1 MNEWKQGVKDG
12 LPICFGYFAVSFA
25 FGIQAGEVGLTPL
38 QAFLMS
44 VTNLTSAGQFASLSV
59 IAAQASYIEM
69 AFLQF
74 VINMRYFLMSCALSQ
89 KIEQHVKPLH
99 RFIMSYGVTDE
110 IFGVSVLRE
119 GDLSPWYSYGLIS
132 VAVPGWGFGTLV
144 GVVMGNI
151 LPVIMINA
159 LGIAIYGM
167 FIAVI
172 LPPAKQDK
180 AVLGVVLASMALACV
195 FRYVPA
201 LNQVSS
207 GMQVIIIT
215 LLVAG
220 AAAWLFP
227 REEEVSH
234 ES

>member
-1 MNEWKQGVKDG
+1 MNHFKQGVKDG

-25 FGIQAGEVGLTPL
+25 FGIQAGDVGLTPF
-38 QAFLMS
+38 QAFIMS
-44 VTNLTSAGQFASLSV
+44 VTNLTSAGQFASLGV
-59 IAAQASYIEM
+59 IAAGASYLEM

-89 KIEQHVKPLH
+89 KIEQHMKPIH
-99 RFIMSYGVTDE
+99 RFFMSYGITDE

-119 GDLSPWYSYGLIS
+119 GELSPWYSYGLIS

-151 LPVIMINA
+151 LPTIVINA

-172 LPPAKQDK
+172 LPPAKKDK
-180 AVLGVVLASMALACV
+180 AVLGVVLSAMALACV
-195 FRYVPA
+195 FQYVPV
-201 LNQVSS
+201 LSTVSS

-220 AAAWLFP
+220 VAAWLRP
-227 REEEVSH
+227 REEESH
-234 ES
+234 EG

>member
-1 MNEWKQGVKDG
+1 MNELKKGVKDG

-25 FGIQAGEVGLTPL
+25 FGIQAGDVGLTPF

-44 VTNLTSAGQFASLSV
+44 VTNLTSAGQFAALGV
-59 IAAQASYIEM
+59 IAAHASYLEM

-99 RFIMSYGVTDE
+99 RFLMSYGITDE

-119 GDLSPWYSYGLIS
+119 GDLKPAYFYGLLC

-151 LPVIMINA
+151 LPTIIINA

-172 LPPAKQDK
+172 LPPAKKDR
-180 AVLGVVLASMALACV
+180 AVLGVVLAAMALACV
-195 FRYVPA
+195 FRYVPV

-215 LLVAG
+215 LAVAG
-220 AAAWLFP
+220 AAAWICP
-227 REEEVSH
+227 REENDHAS
-234 ES
+234 